1 MSETFNQVTNLTT
14 VQHHDVVVV
23 EGRNPRILLSNIEQ
37 LADSIEENGVRN
49 PIKVQVVDAEY
60 ELVDGHRR
68 LAACKYLFDTK
79 EILIDIPA
87 IIVEHADESDILI
100 EMMVSN
106 DSEPFA
112 PFEEAILYARLRDEF
127 DMNNDQIARRIGR
140 SISHVSDKLALLRA
154 DETVKKAVAEK
165 VISASDA
172 NTIIRKS
179 KGDTEKQKELV
190 GRVETEGREKVI
202 DKELKKGRMAKPLWE
217 HAEIAHDIVWS
228 AMMDLGKESVEEVL
242 DIKDPFEWL
251 EQPSEHDPIAKT
263 RLAFGL
269 GALSVFSGVS
279 GLTTRELWNKLEERL
294 MGKKS

>member
-1 MSETFNQVTNLTT
+1 MSETFSQVTNLTT
-14 VQHHDVVVV
+14 VQHHDVIVV
-23 EGRNPRILLSNIEQ
+23 EGRNPRMMLCNIEQ

-79 EILIDIPA
+79 ELLIDIPA
-87 IIVEHADESDILI
+87 IVVEHVDESDILI

-179 KGDTEKQKELV
+179 NSDTNKQRELV
-190 GRVETEGREKVI
+190 ERITLEGREAVI
-202 DKELKKGRMAKPLWE
+202 DKELKRGRLPKPVWNL
-217 HAEIAHDIVWS
+217 AENAHDEVWTS
-228 AMMDLGKESVEEVL
+228 MMTLGLEKTSDILEVDDTRTWLINLENVE
-242 DIKDPFEWL
+242 P
-251 EQPSEHDPIAKT
+251 EHLL
-263 RLAFGL
+263 LAFSL
-269 GALSVFSGVS
+269 GQFEILKQMSHLS
-279 GLTTRELWNKLEERL
+279 TKELWDKLELRL
-294 MGKKS
+294 TGK

>member
-1 MSETFNQVTNLTT
+1 MSETFSQVTNLTT

-23 EGRNPRILLSNIEQ
+23 EGRNPRMMLCNIEQ

-49 PIKVQVVDAEY
+49 PIKVQVVDAGY

-79 EILIDIPA
+79 ELLIDIPA
-87 IIVEHADESDILI
+87 IVVEHVDESDILI

-190 GRVETEGREKVI
+190 TRVETEGREKVI

-251 EQPSEHDPIAKT
+251 EQPSDHDPNAKV

-269 GALSVFSGVS
+269 GAMSVFSGVS
-279 GLTTRELWNKLEERL
+279 GLTTRELWDKLEERL